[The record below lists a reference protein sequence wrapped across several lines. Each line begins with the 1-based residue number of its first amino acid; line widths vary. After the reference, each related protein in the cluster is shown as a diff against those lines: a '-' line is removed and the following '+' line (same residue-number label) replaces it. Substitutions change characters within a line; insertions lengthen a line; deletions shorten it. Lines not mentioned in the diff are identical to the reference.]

1 MHSVLQ
7 FYGTCSLVRSAIA
20 TECGIYDH
28 SIHYIQD
35 NLIRHG
41 STLLSYF
48 IIINQEAKTIPS
60 SKTLLSGN
68 AKAYILSTRPFS
80 ASIDERT
87 RVPDKSA
94 GREFRSMES
103 FGQGQRAMLLMEMVL
118 VPRRTCFTEGDCLTR
133 ATRKLLQG
141 LVGFDTMCC
150 DKTPS
155 TRT

>member
-35 NLIRHG
+35 NLIRYG
-41 STLLSYF
+41 STLLFYF

-68 AKAYILSTRPFS
+68 AKLTYFLPDPFPRRLMRGQ
-80 ASIDERT
+80 ECRT
-87 RVPDKSA
+87 RIQKH
-94 GREFRSMES
+94 GEFW
-103 FGQGQRAMLLMEMVL
+103 
-118 VPRRTCFTEGDCLTR
+118 TR
-133 ATRKLLQG
+133 AEG
-141 LVGFDTMCC
+141 YDAYGNGFGAEVHMLH
-150 DKTPS
+150 
-155 TRT
+155 